1 MGTSYFFKNNT
12 RKEIVRTD
20 LYDIT
25 KNILLAINQ
34 YGWNIY
40 DEIDIIDE
48 YEEDIQS
55 LVEKEGYTIDY
66 TFW

>member
-12 RKEIVRTD
+12 RKEIVRTN

-25 KNILLAINQ
+25 KNLLVVIND
-34 YGWNIY
+34 YSWSMS

-48 YEEDIQS
+48 FEEDIDA
-55 LVEKEGYTIDY
+55 LVMEGYTIDY
-66 TFW
+66 VFW

>member
-12 RKEIVRTD
+12 RKDIVRTD